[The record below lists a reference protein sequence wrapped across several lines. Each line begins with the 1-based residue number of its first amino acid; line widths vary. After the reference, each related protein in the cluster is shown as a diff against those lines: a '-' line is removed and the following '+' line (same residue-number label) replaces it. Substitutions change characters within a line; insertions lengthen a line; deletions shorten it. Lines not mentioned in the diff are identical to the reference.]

1 MSRSRLALLV
11 LALAACGGSDVDPAA
26 ELPTYEEREVLFV
39 DPEVL
44 QAWIEGGHEEDV
56 VFIDNRSQFVYDE
69 QHIAGA
75 RLIPAGAVEDV
86 IGSLPVNKWLV
97 MYCT

>member
-1 MSRSRLALLV
+1 MTRSRIALLV
-11 LALAACGGSDVDPAA
+11 LALAACGGSVDPNAP
-26 ELPTYEEREVLFV
+26 LPTYEERDVQFV

-44 QAWIEGGHEEDV
+44 HGWIEGGHAEDV
-56 VFIDNRSQFVYDE
+56 VFIDNRSQFTFEE
-69 QHIAGA
+69 QHIEGA
-75 RLIPAGAVEDV
+75 RLIPTDAVEDV